1 MGDDKATKLQKC
13 HKVRLVEAILTC
25 MSCIDLLESRED
37 DHDVRLE
44 LRKLKTAV
52 FANASNGIVTQD
64 TQDCLDRPNTGW
76 DTINKLAAEQRYGR
90 RCLLL
95 AHDNAIAE
103 ANMRYLTTGVTY
115 RLHGLHKREDGEA
128 RGHE

>member
-1 MGDDKATKLQKC
+1 MIWVQVGNRFLVGGLYREWSDLPGEYAALTRINDQIQAADS
-13 HKVRLVEAILTC
+13 KVDNI
-25 MSCIDLLESRED
+25 
-37 DHDVRLE
+37 
-44 LRKLKTAV
+44 V
-52 FANASNGIVTQD
+52 FAGDLNLD
-64 TQDCLDRPNTGW
+64 TSRRGD
-76 DTINKLAAEQRYGR
+76 KRYGR